1 MTRRTAILTLLALPL
16 GRFNVF
22 AAQPQKVGPALL
34 TIDLAQWG
42 GILVK
47 WGSWS
52 TVITPTE
59 IKQALQKGSQ

>member
-1 MTRRTAILTLLALPL
+1 MTRRLAILTLLALPL

-22 AAQPQKVGPALL
+22 AAQSQKAGPALL
-34 TIDLAQWG
+34 SIDLAEWG

-52 TVITPTE
+52 TLITSTE
-59 IKQALQKGSQ
+59 IKRALQEKR